1 MKNFLVWAIML
12 GGIMLSSCTKG
23 DNSND
28 EPGSIYGIVTVVGT
42 AEPMKSVGVELYKKD
57 PKSNENNGEAPIVI
71 DGGYSYG
78 YHSGVYGYA
87 LILKTVTFD
96 DGHFEFK
103 DLNPDY
109 YLVKVVADGYEQVE
123 EGYIAVE
130 AGRQARIDLQVNKKI
145 TKPSVMTLPVSYGP
159 SESVTFHGQIVSEG
173 EPVYKER
180 GFVISGDPRFIY
192 DNDINFE
199 GHMKESSYYRGL
211 IWLPVPGRIS
221 DFSTDISRYYYG
233 SGGVRAYAKY
243 EGGTVYGSCVTF

>member
-1 MKNFLVWAIML
+1 MKNLLIWAIML

-28 EPGSIYGIVTVVGT
+28 EPGSIYGIVTVIGT
-42 AEPMKSVGVELYKKD
+42 AEPMRAAGVELYKKA
-57 PKSNENNGEAPIVI
+57 PKVNDDNNEAPLAI

-96 DGHFEFK
+96 DGHFEFN

-109 YLVKVVADGYEQVE
+109 YLVKVVADGYEQIE
-123 EGYIAVE
+123 EGYVAVE

-145 TKPSVMTLPVSYGP
+145 SKPSVMTLPVSYVS
-159 SESVTFHGQIVSEG
+159 SESGRSVTLHGQIVFEG

-180 GFVISGDPRFIY
+180 GFVYSHNPNFVY
-192 DNDINFE
+192 DNFE
-199 GHMKESSYYRGL
+199 VNMQTGFYRDL
-211 IWLPVPGRIS
+211 IWLPVPGRS
-221 DFSTDISRYYYG
+221 NDFSTDVPYDFG
-233 SGGVRAYAKY
+233 DVGVRAYAKY